1 MFYNT
6 PVQPFKET
14 ARHKRLQLLALL
26 RACFAINP
34 LLTLLGVL
42 MCFTLLGTAIGIIV
56 DHRVITGM
64 PAWVKPTKFAISVGI
79 YSFTFLWLLT
89 FVQGHRHLVKGVT
102 NVIAV
107 GLFLEMVVII
117 MQVIRGTT
125 SHFNLSTPFDTG
137 AYFLMGG
144 AIAIITM
151 LNAVVA
157 IVLLFQHMPDP
168 VFAWSLRLGL
178 LLFVI
183 GACVGFLMVFPTP
196 AQMAAIQAGVPRTI
210 IGAHSVG
217 VADGGPG
224 LPFLGWSTT
233 GGDLRIPHFV
243 GLHALQVFPLFGW
256 WIARL
261 RSSILC
267 SGHRVALVW
276 TATLS
281 YLGLVGLLTWQA
293 LRAQPLIAPD
303 ALTLQALASLLSA
316 TALAVILIIAHARAH
331 EVQKHIEQ

>member
-1 MFYNT
+1 MFSET
-6 PVQPFKET
+6 LMQPSKET
-14 ARHKRLQLLALL
+14 ARRERLQPLALL
-26 RACFAINP
+26 RTCFAINP
-34 LLTLLGVL
+34 LLTLVGVL
-42 MCFTLLGTAIGIIV
+42 MCFTLIGTLIGIIV

-89 FVQGHRHLVKGVT
+89 FIQGHRYLIRGVT
-102 NVIAV
+102 NIIAI
-107 GLFLEMVVII
+107 GLFLEIVVII

-125 SHFNLSTPFDTG
+125 SHFNFSTPFD
-137 AYFLMGG
+137 AAAFSFMGG
-144 AIAIITM
+144 AIIIITM

-157 IVLLFQHMPDP
+157 ILLLFQRMPDP

-183 GACVGFLMVFPTP
+183 GACVAFLMVLPTP
-196 AQMAAIQAGVPRTI
+196 AQMAAMHTGAPRTI

-233 GGDLRIPHFV
+233 GGDLRIAHFV
-243 GLHALQVFPLFGW
+243 GLHALQVLPLFGW
-256 WIARL
+256 WIARR

-267 SGHRVALVW
+267 SRHRVALVW
-276 TATLS
+276 TVALS

-293 LRAQPLIAPD
+293 LRAQPLMAPD
-303 ALTLQALASLLSA
+303 ALTWQALASLLSA
-316 TALAVILIIAHARAH
+316 TALAVMIVIAHARAQ
-331 EVQKHIEQ
+331 EAKKHMER